1 MGVKWSKSRENA
13 MNTDFR
19 YAGPEAWQTVSTDRA
34 VAKQIAG
41 KKSGTTVEKT
51 SLTQLC
57 VVYTIQCTQ
66 CQARMTSPSR

>member
-19 YAGPEAWQTVSTDRA
+19 YAGPEAWLADSTDRA

-41 KKSGTTVEKT
+41 KKSGTAVEK
-51 SLTQLC
+51 
-57 VVYTIQCTQ
+57 
-66 CQARMTSPSR
+66 M